1 MLTPEAA
8 RPTPPSAS
16 AVPGTAS
23 ANPFPRANGELIL
36 VADDQD
42 SVRELL
48 ETVLNDHGYR
58 TVTAVDAADAVAV
71 LSARRSE
78 ISAIISDMH
87 MPNTGD
93 EAVADLL
100 RRVRAD
106 VPILF
111 MSGLGSDEDG
121 RELRPAN
128 STDPFLLK
136 PFRPAALLQAV
147 HRLLHPARPPQ
158 QA

>member
-8 RPTPPSAS
+8 RPTPPSPS
-16 AVPGTAS
+16 AVPAS
-23 ANPFPRANGELIL
+23 ASTNPFPRANGELIL

-48 ETVLNDHGYR
+48 ETVLTDHGYR
-58 TVTAVDAADAVAV
+58 TILAVDTADAVAA
-71 LSARRSE
+71 LTARRSE
-78 ISAIISDMH
+78 IAAVISDMH

-93 EAVADLL
+93 HTVADLL
-100 RRVRAD
+100 RRVRPD

-121 RELRPAN
+121 GELRPAN
-128 STDPFLLK
+128 SSDPFLLK
-136 PFRPAALLQAV
+136 PFRPVALLQAV
-147 HRLLHPARPPQ
+147 HRLLHPAPKR
-158 QA
+158 A

>member
-8 RPTPPSAS
+8 QPTPPSAS
-16 AVPGTAS
+16 AVPAPAS

-58 TVTAVDAADAVAV
+58 TLTAVDADDAVAV
-71 LSARRSE
+71 LSARRDE
-78 ISAIISDMH
+78 IAAVISDMH

-93 EAVADLL
+93 LAIADLL

-121 RELRPAN
+121 QETRPAN

-136 PFRPAALLQAV
+136 PFRPVALLQAV
-147 HRLLHPARPPQ
+147 HRLLHTNRPPKS
-158 QA
+158 

>member
-8 RPTPPSAS
+8 QPTPPSPS
-16 AVPGTAS
+16 AVPASAS

-42 SVRELL
+42 SIRELL

-71 LSARRSE
+71 LTARRGE
-78 ISAIISDMH
+78 IAAVISDMH

-93 EAVADLL
+93 QAIADQL
-100 RRVRAD
+100 RRVRAN

-111 MSGLGSDEDG
+111 ISGLGRDEDG
-121 RELRPAN
+121 QEMRQTR
-128 STDPFLLK
+128 SSDPFLLK
-136 PFRPAALLQAV
+136 PFRPVALLQAV
-147 HRLLHPARPPQ
+147 HRLLHPNPPPKT
-158 QA
+158 